1 MAEGSPRYIY
11 RGTNLAEANE
21 EEFAD
26 GRVAP
31 STVPIQ
37 SIDFPPTETALNYHN
52 QSLLN
57 HGDLLTGSET
67 VSVTG
72 GFTPSLSAALKFTKR
87 VNPPGVLLILDRTRI
102 PEQLVPIE
110 YDLSWFNDNPGALAH
125 TMSVEEGEV
134 REDGRLVA
142 LLLNADTKK
151 TLNNPRGRGLEYQAT
166 KRVNADE
173 KEAVAF
179 ADGVSISNAIEQVV
193 VYRAVRSGELYTMRN
208 TLEKL
213 GPYSNRKM
221 GLYSTDTG
229 DQVANTSDDNTVA
242 GLLYDEIAERMMYP
256 SDALMIVG
264 VRGLNEIVKERTGV
278 TEQNFVLSY
287 DGTSVNRDYRQN
299 HPALQR
305 E

>member
-1 MAEGSPRYIY
+1 MAGGESRYLY
-11 RGTNLAEANE
+11 RGTNLGEANE
-21 EEFAD
+21 EELAD

-37 SIDFPPTETALNYHN
+37 YMDLPPTETALTYHN

-57 HGDLLTGSET
+57 HQDLLSGTDT

-87 VNPPGVLLILDRTRI
+87 VNPPGIALILDRARI
-102 PEQLVPIE
+102 PEEMVPIE
-110 YDLSWFNDNPGALAH
+110 YSPSWFDDNPGVLAH

-134 REDGRLVA
+134 REDGRLVG
-142 LLLNADTKK
+142 LLLNADTKM
-151 TLNNPRGRGLEYQAT
+151 TLTNARGRGLEYQAT

-179 ADGVSISNAIEQVV
+179 ADGVDISDAIEHVV
-193 VYRAVRSGELYTMRN
+193 VYRTFRGRGLYTLRN
-208 TLEKL
+208 TLESL
-213 GPYSNRKM
+213 GPYRVKR
-221 GLYSTDTG
+221 GLLYDSYG
-229 DQVANTSDDNTVA
+229 DELVAEATDDNTVA
-242 GLLYDEIAERMMYP
+242 KLLYDEVAERMEYP
-256 SDALMIVG
+256 TDALIIVA
-264 VRGLNEIVKERTGV
+264 VRDLYDIIREKTGV
-278 TEQNFVLSY
+278 TKRNFVLSY
-287 DGTSVNRDYRQN
+287 DGSSVNRDYMPS